1 MCQYGI
7 HENFI
12 TLWPQIYKNFLEIK
26 DRCFSVLF
34 SLDLVLFPLNSL
46 GHGLRF
52 FIQLRNLPIK
62 PSHHKK
68 EKRKKK
74 KKRQFSYWKHPY
86 LRYFS
91 FVVTFHSQLLLENLS
106 LNLFSLF
113 FNFQF
118 KYLPYKCTVCGFRQ
132 SRHDELDDE
141 KTSLKT
147 ALNLA
152 LQFATLL
159 ICPGTAIE
167 QSG

>member
-1 MCQYGI
+1 M
-7 HENFI
+7 
-12 TLWPQIYKNFLEIK
+12 
-26 DRCFSVLF
+26 
-34 SLDLVLFPLNSL
+34 
-46 GHGLRF
+46 
-52 FIQLRNLPIK
+52 
-62 PSHHKK
+62 
-68 EKRKKK
+68 
-74 KKRQFSYWKHPY
+74 
-86 LRYFS
+86 
-91 FVVTFHSQLLLENLS
+91 VTFHSQLLLENLS